1 MSTPVQ
7 IIESPQIATWL
18 SFEAGRVHVRTGRV
32 ELGQGNL
39 TALLQIAADEL
50 DVQVG
55 QVVISGGDTRQSPN
69 EGFTSGSLSITQSGT
84 AIRWAA
90 SAARHAL
97 IGVAAR
103 RLAVH
108 HAVRRRGL
116 RRRRRAAPRAP
127 PRDGSPF
134 WPASSPTA

>member
-7 IIESPQIATWL
+7 ITESPRIANWL
-18 SFEAGRVHVRTGRV
+18 TFEAGRIHVRTGRV

-50 DVQVG
+50 DVRVD
-55 QVVISGGDTRQSPN
+55 QVVISGGDTRYSPN

-84 AIRWAA
+84 AIRWAS

-97 IGVAAR
+97 LLVAAEE
-103 RLAVH
+103 
-108 HAVRRRGL
+108 RGTT
-116 RRRRRAAPRAP
+116 
-127 PRDGSPF
+127 SMESM
-134 WPASSPTA
+134 ASKEETA